1 MNYKKL
7 IVTED
12 NKLNLEDFNLTPD
25 NAEILDVNKSLKDV
39 CEDKNL
45 QTFIKT
51 NVVNNQKIYF
61 ICLKENFGSHEQII
75 ENILNVNHYYKQIK
89 KIFKAENIFFFIYN
103 TYMKSEVSINPSL
116 DTPSKLNPQPSMSTN
131 VDTNSFVQEKDKS
144 QGSSLFGWKQRKE
157 KNKLASEMNMHES
170 SDNDN
175 APRGNEMSDADLA
188 KEIDSFSS
196 GWNKNSKLAQHIE
209 QTDDNYDNPQIDE
222 KVENTYD
229 DLFTFNP
236 NDEYS
241 KKAYDGINDD
251 IDSVLTNEES
261 LDVPTQPLEDV
272 IEEHTDRKSL
282 ENEWSK
288 LDTSNL
294 YSDSTSNVEENKH
307 NLKEN
312 VYNNSDMVDIPESFY
327 DSDDLDIDL
336 LNDEESGDY
345 SDFKNNYELNV
356 HALKSIYD
364 FIWRMLILNNYNLKL
379 NDLLYLTVNNLAAFS
394 IGQSDFVRQ
403 ISNKSDSLFD
413 LVLQLDIKLE
423 FNNSLFY
430 IYLAELFSIKA
441 NKIVV
446 NINFL
451 NTLAIWVNKIS
462 KIKFVEQIEQFINY
476 SAIYNKK
483 IIFSHFVELSNF
495 IKGCL
500 LSIKPTMPL
509 LDVHRIIFNKFKK
522 IRNENIFGF
531 MLDKINEIFDKV
543 GINIESEIFETPDKM
558 FDGSLESIDDS
569 SWKEKLIDLYKR
581 LLINVRNYI
590 LSKGN
595 NELEIFNIYID
606 IKDLKMY
613 FEENAK
619 DLLILKSEYR
629 YSSPTN
635 DKYLTIGD
643 AFDRS
648 TSNVPNASYRDVLE
662 MDQENLFK
670 KLESE
675 SKLNNETRL
684 PDFYKS
690 ATENLPK
697 MSEFINQTR
706 EDDESDELNEIDEA
720 QMNHQSFDENNFD
733 KFYKTDNLHT
743 TLSSDAPSYEP
754 NILPQ
759 QEVVDKAINNNDL
772 SNDTKFKFVN
782 NGLEDMMSRK
792 IDEYERKIKDNI
804 ERIEVERQQL
814 KLKMEELK
822 NL

>member
-12 NKLNLEDFNLTPD
+12 NKLNLEEFNLTPD
-25 NAEILDVNKSLKDV
+25 NAEILDINKSLKDV
-39 CEDKNL
+39 CEDKEL
-45 QTFIKT
+45 QAFIRT
-51 NVVNNQKIYF
+51 NAVSNQKIYF
-61 ICLKENFGSHEQII
+61 ICLKEDFGSHEQIV

-103 TYMKSEVSINPSL
+103 TYMKDNVSINPSL
-116 DTPSKLNPQPSMSTN
+116 NTPSKLNSQPAIATDVVGVPLDQDKIKS
-131 VDTNSFVQEKDKS
+131 NS
-144 QGSSLFGWKQRKE
+144 SSLFGWKQRKE
-157 KNKLASEMNMHES
+157 EKNKIAAEMNQQES
-170 SDNDN
+170 KENLSNK
-175 APRGNEMSDADLA
+175 NEMSDIDLER
-188 KEIDSFSS
+188 EIDNFSS
-196 GWNKNSKLAQHIE
+196 SWNKNNQNSKLSQHIE
-209 QTDDNYDNPQIDE
+209 SMSDNYDDPKTEELVQNS
-222 KVENTYD
+222 YD

-236 NDEYS
+236 NDEDV
-241 KKAYDGINDD
+241 KKSYDGVNDD
-251 IDSVLTNEES
+251 IDSVLTSENS

-272 IEEHTDRKSL
+272 IEEYRDKNTL
-282 ENEWSK
+282 ENDWNK
-288 LDTSNL
+288 LDTSEL
-294 YSDSTSNVEENKH
+294 YSNTQTESKEEQ
-307 NLKEN
+307 
-312 VYNNSDMVDIPESFY
+312 YNSKDNTYSGSDMVDIPESFY
-327 DSDDLDIDL
+327 DSDDLDVDL
-336 LNDEESGDY
+336 LNDEESNDY
-345 SDFKNNYELNV
+345 LDFKNDYELNV

-446 NINFL
+446 NISFL
-451 NTLAIWVNKIS
+451 NTLAIWVNKMS
-462 KIKFVEQIEQFINY
+462 KIKFVEQIEQFVNY

-522 IRNENIFGF
+522 IRSDNIFGF
-531 MLDKINEIFDKV
+531 ILDKIHEIFDRV

-558 FDGSLESIDDS
+558 FDGSSEMIDDS

-581 LLINVRNYI
+581 LLINIRNYI

-595 NELEIFNIYID
+595 NEIEIFNIYID

-613 FEENAK
+613 FDENAK

-648 TSNVPNASYRDVLE
+648 TSNVPNASYRDALE
-662 MDQENLFK
+662 MDQENFFK

-675 SKLNNETRL
+675 SKLSNETRSK
-684 PDFYKS
+684 DFYKS

-706 EDDESDELNEIDEA
+706 EDDESDELNEID
-720 QMNHQSFDENNFD
+720 
-733 KFYKTDNLHT
+733 DNLNESNLNQFNKQESNQT
-743 TLSSDAPSYEP
+743 TLSNDAPPSYVP

-759 QEVVDKAINNNDL
+759 QEMVNKAINNTHL
-772 SNDTKFKFVN
+772 SDDTKFKFVN

-804 ERIEVERQQL
+804 ERIEIERQQL